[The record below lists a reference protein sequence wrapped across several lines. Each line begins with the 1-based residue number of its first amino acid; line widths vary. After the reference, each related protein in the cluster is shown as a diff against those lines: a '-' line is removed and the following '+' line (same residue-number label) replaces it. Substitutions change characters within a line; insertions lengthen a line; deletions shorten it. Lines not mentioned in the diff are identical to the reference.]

1 MSSDPKVMFSK
12 VAPLVRSTVQKLKDF
27 NLQIIKAVLEEV
39 LLTHRENAPSSSSMI
54 RKMDVKG

>member
-1 MSSDPKVMFSK
+1 MFSE
-12 VAPLVRSTVQKLKDF
+12 VAPLVRSILQKLKDF

-39 LLTHRENAPSSSSMI
+39 LLTHRENAPGPSSMI